1 MHDRDL
7 IRNGVLVAF
16 LDALLPLFTT
26 LSQSLLEIVVKV
38 GCTGGDS
45 ELDIVFVDFVDEYVV
60 LGIVG
65 ISPVKIILEDIV
77 DWIVEIVVEE
87 SVD

>member
-45 ELDIVFVDFVDEYVV
+45 ELDIVFVDFVDGYVV
-60 LGIVG
+60 VLDIVIDG
-65 ISPVKIILEDIV
+65 ISPVKIVLEDIV
-77 DWIVEIVVEE
+77 D
-87 SVD
+87 